1 MPWIGA
7 LIGGAAGLIGN
18 SMNSGGSVQNSVPP
32 EFSNLA
38 GQAAQ
43 RGEQLGNLP
52 YNPYPYSQ
60 VADFNPYQYMGFDAT
75 AGNAMGNP
83 LPGQAQQALSGQL
96 QGQNRSPVGF
106 NPYTG
111 AQTQVGQNPYAG
123 SNPYLEG
130 VIGNTLGD
138 MSNQFNMNVAPTE
151 AANALHSGSFG
162 NSGLAQRA
170 DQNRY
175 DLAKAMG
182 QTAGNLRFQ
191 DYTGQQGLAENAINR
206 GVSAQQTDLGRNA
219 GLMES
224 MFGRGQNAFAQNQ
237 AGLFNA
243 LGQAPS
249 IYGLGG
255 QPGADLQG
263 IGSTMQQ
270 QGQNVLNSQYGQF
283 QEAQNWPFK
292 TYQAML
298 APFGQNIGSQQTT
311 SGGGNPVAG
320 IMGGAMLGRQ
330 VQGGMG
336 APAQYNAF
344 GGRNYAGGG
353 TPMDQWSGAGYY

>member
-1 MPWIGA
+1 M
-7 LIGGAAGLIGN
+7 
-18 SMNSGGSVQNSVPP
+18 
-32 EFSNLA
+32 
-38 GQAAQ
+38 AAQ
-43 RGEQLGNLP
+43 RGEQFGNLP

-60 VADFNPYQYMGFDAT
+60 VADFNPYQYAGFDLGAY
-75 AGNAMGNP
+75 NALNNP

-96 QGQNRSPVGF
+96 TGQNDQM

-111 AQTQVGQNPYAG
+111 AQTQVGTNPYSG

-138 MSNQFNMNVAPTE
+138 MSRQFNLNVAPTE

-162 NSGLAQRA
+162 NSGLAERQ

-175 DLAKAMG
+175 DLAKAQG
-182 QTAGNLRFQ
+182 QVAGNLRFQ

-206 GVSAQQTDLGRNA
+206 NMGAQQTDLARNS

-224 MFGRGQNAFAQNQ
+224 MYGRNQ

-243 LGQAPS
+243 LGQANNV
-249 IYGLGG
+249 YGLGQ
-255 QPGADLQG
+255 QPGQALQG

-270 QGQNVLNSQYGQF
+270 QGQNVLNAQYGQF
-283 QEAQNWPFK
+283 QEAQQWPFK

-298 APFGQNIGSQQTT
+298 APFGQNIGSTQTSNQ
-311 SGGGNPVAG
+311 SGSPVAG
-320 IMGGAMLGRQ
+320 MMGGAMLGNQ
-330 VQGGMG
+330 LGKAFQSPMYTNGGQGFNFSQQSFPYG
-336 APAQYNAF
+336 
-344 GGRNYAGGG
+344 
-353 TPMDQWSGAGYY
+353 